1 MSTVHT
7 KLTNKRRRR
16 RIKSTNK
23 QRTYRGTHHHFGN
36 QKEQKRNRTMSLSLP
51 KLITTTK
58 HFRWLFNKLFL
69 LFPICYAYKFTRTP
83 CHLPFVIHTHSLAIR
98 THTQSLVIG
107 QSIGDP
113 NKKAKIKTTAK
124 PATTIITTT
133 TITIAQEK
141 KWNDKNNCLLCRYYV
156 LGFCS
161 ASDGLSLVPRCVQ
174 YESTRSYR
182 SLFSLTNRLNSNFLW
197 FEAPWKSQLF
207 SSNAQQK
214 LAIFTMHTHIP
225 SSYSLIHTFT
235 RSSHFIYFFKRNES
249 SEHNES
255 GALSHLEHKKCC
267 TSSKTLSDIYI
278 RFSTSKHRAVPFV
291 CVLCLAV
298 SLFHLRSLSPIFLLW
313 SCGLAFIVLHNL
325 HSALIY
331 HFIHLL
337 THSKILVIRYN
348 DRRFYSLFPPNQ
360 MCECVCV
367 CIQMLMANCTEL
379 RILDEIIRKKMW
391 CAVMSFTENWKRRL
405 RYTRDQKRIN
415 FTTGIPQLEQQQKFG
430 Q

>member
-1 MSTVHT
+1 
-7 KLTNKRRRR
+7 
-16 RIKSTNK
+16 
-23 QRTYRGTHHHFGN
+23 
-36 QKEQKRNRTMSLSLP
+36 
-51 KLITTTK
+51 
-58 HFRWLFNKLFL
+58 
-69 LFPICYAYKFTRTP
+69 
-83 CHLPFVIHTHSLAIR
+83 
-98 THTQSLVIG
+98 
-107 QSIGDP
+107 
-113 NKKAKIKTTAK
+113 
-124 PATTIITTT
+124 
-133 TITIAQEK
+133 
-141 KWNDKNNCLLCRYYV
+141 
-156 LGFCS
+156 
-161 ASDGLSLVPRCVQ
+161 
-174 YESTRSYR
+174 
-182 SLFSLTNRLNSNFLW
+182 
-197 FEAPWKSQLF
+197 
-207 SSNAQQK
+207 
-214 LAIFTMHTHIP
+214 MHTHIP

-278 RFSTSKHRAVPFV
+278 RFSTSKHRAEPCV

-367 CIQMLMANCTEL
+367 CVFKCSWPIVQSSVFWMKSFVKKCDVLLWVSRKIGNVDYDTHA
-379 RILDEIIRKKMW
+379 IRS
-391 CAVMSFTENWKRRL
+391 ASISQREFRS
-405 RYTRDQKRIN
+405 
-415 FTTGIPQLEQQQKFG
+415 
-430 Q
+430 

>member
-214 LAIFTMHTHIP
+214 LAIFTMHTHP
-225 SSYSLIHTFT
+225 VF
-235 RSSHFIYFFKRNES
+235 
-249 SEHNES
+249 
-255 GALSHLEHKKCC
+255 
-267 TSSKTLSDIYI
+267 
-278 RFSTSKHRAVPFV
+278 
-291 CVLCLAV
+291 
-298 SLFHLRSLSPIFLLW
+298 LF
-313 SCGLAFIVLHNL
+313 
-325 HSALIY
+325 
-331 HFIHLL
+331 
-337 THSKILVIRYN
+337 THSHIHSIIS
-348 DRRFYSLFPPNQ
+348 FYLFFQ
-360 MCECVCV
+360 
-367 CIQMLMANCTEL
+367 TKWEL
-379 RILDEIIRKKMW
+379 RTQRIR
-391 CAVMSFTENWKRRL
+391 CALASWT
-405 RYTRDQKRIN
+405 
-415 FTTGIPQLEQQQKFG
+415 
-430 Q
+430 